1 MSGAATGAMV
11 GGPKGA
17 IIGAVAGGVLGGV
30 SGGMSG
36 GGGGGGGGMDKKF
49 LKMARQTADEG
60 LQKSNR
66 SVKKLYKD
74 QEKNN
79 AAYRANMAGY
89 SNEFMGRINT
99 AIGAAPDYWTT
110 VQKVDEGKAQLQND
124 FDTRSS
130 TLAEDSA
137 NQAMDWN
144 EANATRMIAFSQALQ
159 KANEQSAME
168 GAFAA
173 NPELKGL
180 IGQLGRNAMN
190 DARGI
195 LDADFAAQLSRNAA
209 QGTLGA
215 GTGLGSQ
222 LGNNLTFRDFGIGV
236 MARRDKAVENTALL
250 QNQIVNPILA
260 GTKVNSFDVSKWMGL
275 DTSQVLDT
283 NRQTLTNWAQMGID
297 RWDDMR
303 SAGDRVLDTRSAAA
317 TYDYGQKGIL
327 EGNIYQGNTTTYNN
341 AAGLRNTAIRDWTN
355 ARLGAGSQ
363 AWANEQARGA
373 QASENNTALMV
384 AGMNSAATAAGAYYG
399 SRKGTSLTNTST
411 GSYDSRLN
419 DPNTPYLGG
428 AGNTATDR

>member
-1 MSGAATGAMV
+1 MAGLVTAAGITAAATIGAAG
-11 GGPKGA
+11 
-17 IIGAVAGGVLGGV
+17 IGAASQAGLF
-30 SGGMSG
+30 G

-49 LKMARQTADEG
+49 LKMARKTADEG
-60 LQKSNR
+60 LKKSNK

-74 QEKNN
+74 QEGNN

-99 AIGAAPDYWTT
+99 AIGGAPDYWTT
-110 VQKVDEGKAQLQND
+110 VKEVDEGKAQLIND
-124 FDTRSS
+124 YDTRAS

-137 NQAMDWN
+137 NQAINWN
-144 EANATRMIAFSQALQ
+144 EANLTRMTAFSAALQ

-222 LGNNLTFRDFGIGV
+222 LGNNLNFRDFGLGM
-236 MARRDKAVENTALL
+236 MARKDAAVQNTATL

-283 NRQTLTNWAQMGID
+283 NRQTLNNWAQMGID

-303 SAGDRVLDTRSAAA
+303 SAGDRVLDTRTAAA
-317 TYDYGQKGIL
+317 TYDYGQKGAM
-327 EGNIYQGNTTTYNN
+327 EGNIYSGNVTTYNN
-341 AAGLRNTAIRDWTN
+341 AANLRGRAIENWTN

-363 AWANEQARGA
+363 AWSNEQARGA
-373 QASENNTALMV
+373 QSSENSTALIA
-384 AGMNSAATAAGAYYG
+384 AGISAGATTAGAYYG
-399 SRKGTSLTNTST
+399 SRNGTTLTNTST
-411 GSYDSRLN
+411 TPTSTTPTST
-419 DPNTPYLGG
+419 TPYSSTTPGFAPKTL
-428 AGNTATDR
+428 

>member
-1 MSGAATGAMV
+1 MSVAAAAVSGTLIAAGTVGAA
-11 GGPKGA
+11 A
-17 IIGAVAGGVLGGV
+17 ISAN
-30 SGGMSG
+30 SGGR
-36 GGGGGGGGMDKKF
+36 GGGGGMDKKF
-49 LKMARQTADEG
+49 LKMARETADQG
-60 LQKSNR
+60 LKKSNK
-66 SVKKLYKD
+66 SVNKLYKD

-79 AAYRANMAGY
+79 SDYRANMAAY

-99 AIGAAPDYWTT
+99 AIGGAPDYWTT
-110 VQKVDEGKAQLQND
+110 VKEVDEGKAQLIND
-124 FDTRSS
+124 YDTRAS

-137 NQAMDWN
+137 NQAINWN
-144 EANATRMIAFSQALQ
+144 EANLTRMTAFSAALQ

-222 LGNNLTFRDFGIGV
+222 LGNNLNFRDFGLGM
-236 MARRDKAVENTALL
+236 MARKDAAVQNTATL

-260 GTKVNSFDVSKWMGL
+260 GTQVNSFDVSKWMGL
-275 DTSQVLDT
+275 DTAQVLDT
-283 NRQTLTNWAQMGID
+283 NRQTLNNWAQMGID

-341 AAGLRNTAIRDWTN
+341 AANLRGRAIENWTN

-363 AWANEQARGA
+363 AWSNEQARGA
-373 QASENNTALMV
+373 QASENSTALLA
-384 AGMNSAATAAGAYYG
+384 AGISAAATTAGAYYG
-399 SRKGTSLTNTST
+399 SRKGTTLTNTST
-411 GSYDSRLN
+411 TYGDRSGYLAG
-419 DPNTPYLGG
+419 LGG
-428 AGNTATDR
+428 SSTATDTPAVVTKV